1 MDSAWRLRVA
11 GGALASFIGFVPLS
25 SGAAQENPLPSPL
38 TLEQALTI
46 ADQAHPDRLLADA
59 ALEQARARYR
69 QAGAVND
76 FELGFS
82 AELRAIDPSEIA
94 VYQTHNDSLARL
106 NLSKQ
111 LYDFGRSAR
120 TQEAAEAALDS
131 QKWQLQEIRLQR
143 RLEVMQR
150 FFEVLLADLQYAR
163 DNEALAIAYIRYDRA
178 VNRQELGKASDID
191 VLDLQSR
198 FQQVRLR
205 SAASANQQ
213 RISRSQLAISL
224 NRPNDLPAD
233 LATPELELE
242 ALGQEV
248 GDWLDRALSE
258 NPRLRSLRADVE
270 AARKQLRASEAA
282 DNPVLRGE
290 LEAATYERELG
301 GRNPLSAALIFELPL
316 YSGNRNDAK
325 TAEQRAL
332 LQQRE
337 AELASYELQVRQQV
351 LDIWLELERLRLQ
364 AQELEVT
371 ADYRDLY
378 LDRSRTLYELDM
390 QTDLG
395 DSMSQIADIQWQ
407 KAKNRYAML
416 LQQARLKALAGDLGP
431 LMKQDVEA
439 TP

>member
-1 MDSAWRLRVA
+1 MGRVWRLRVA
-11 GGALASFIGFVPLS
+11 GGALASIFGFVPLCAA
-25 SGAAQENPLPSPL
+25 AAQQVPLPSPL
-38 TLEQALTI
+38 TLEQALAI
-46 ADQAHPDRLLADA
+46 ADRAHPDRVLADA
-59 ALEQARARYR
+59 ALERARARYR
-69 QAGAVND
+69 QADAVDD
-76 FELGFS
+76 FELGFT

-94 VYQTHNDSLARL
+94 AYQTHNDSLARL

-120 TQEAAEAALDS
+120 AEEAAEAALDS
-131 QKWQLQEIRLQR
+131 QQWQLQEVRQQR

-150 FFEVLLADLQYAR
+150 FFDVLLADLQQAR

-178 VNRQELGKASDID
+178 VNRQELGKASDIE
-191 VLDLQSR
+191 VLELQSR
-198 FQQVRLR
+198 YQQVRLR
-205 SAASANQQ
+205 TTASSNQQ
-213 RISRSQLAISL
+213 RITRSQLAISL

-233 LATPELELE
+233 LAIPELEEE

-248 GDWLDRALSE
+248 GDWVDRALLA

-270 AARKQLRASEAA
+270 SARKQLQASEAA

-301 GRNPLSAALIFELPL
+301 GRNPLTAALVFELPL
-316 YSGNRNDAK
+316 YSGNRIDAK

-332 LQQRE
+332 LQQKE

-351 LDIWLELERLRLQ
+351 LDIWMELDRLRLQ
-364 AQELEVT
+364 AQELQVT

-407 KAKNRYAML
+407 RAKNQYAVL
-416 LQQARLKALAGDLGP
+416 LQQARLKALAGEL
-431 LMKQDVEA
+431 LKSSAEA

>member
-1 MDSAWRLRVA
+1 MERAWHLKVA
-11 GGALASFIGFVPLS
+11 GGALASIIGFVPLCAA
-25 SGAAQENPLPSPL
+25 AAQQDPLPSPL
-38 TLEQALTI
+38 TLEQALAI
-46 ADQAHPDRLLADA
+46 ADQAHPDRMLADA

-69 QAGAVND
+69 QAAAVDD
-76 FELGFS
+76 FELGFT

-120 TQEAAEAALDS
+120 AEEAAEAALDS
-131 QKWQLQEIRLQR
+131 QQWQLQEVRQQR

-150 FFEVLLADLQYAR
+150 FFDVLLADLQHAR

-178 VNRQELGKASDID
+178 VNRQELGKASDIE
-191 VLDLQSR
+191 VLALESR
-198 FQQVRLR
+198 YQQVRR
-205 SAASANQQ
+205 RTTASSNQQ
-213 RISRSQLAISL
+213 RITRSQLAISL

-233 LATPELELE
+233 LAIPELEPETLE
-242 ALGQEV
+242 QEV
-248 GDWLDRALSE
+248 GGWVDRALLE

-270 AARKQLRASEAA
+270 AARKQLQASEAA

-301 GRNPLSAALIFELPL
+301 GRNPLTAALVFELPL
-316 YSGNRNDAK
+316 YSGNRIDAK

-332 LQQRE
+332 LQQKE
-337 AELASYELQVRQQV
+337 AEYASYELQVRQQV
-351 LDIWLELERLRLQ
+351 LDIWLELDRLRLQ
-364 AQELEVT
+364 AEELQVT

-407 KAKNRYAML
+407 RAKNKYAML
-416 LQQARLKALAGDLGP
+416 LQQARLKALAGEL
-431 LMKQDVEA
+431 LKQGAEA